1 MKRSILAFVALALL
15 LGASS
20 VRGQQLAPILDRNAS
35 GAKLGMVLTQLAGL
49 WARSDASAIA
59 SFAASSGVSINV
71 DGNPISPLSGRQV
84 AAALRHMFEQQE
96 TVALRSGLAQIVGG
110 APARAF
116 GEMTWSVRARGTTIP
131 EHSTVF
137 IALVWE
143 GDAWRVNQIRVI
155 R

>member
-1 MKRSILAFVALALL
+1 MKRRTLALVAFAVL
-15 LGASS
+15 VAASN
-20 VRGQQLAPILDRNAS
+20 VRGQQLAPIIERNAS
-35 GAKLGMVLTQLAGL
+35 GAQLGQVLTRLAVL
-49 WARSDASAIA
+49 WGRGDASAIA
-59 SFAASSGVSINV
+59 SFAASTGVSINV
-71 DGNPISPLSGRQV
+71 DGNPVSPLSGRQI

-96 TVALRSGLAQIVGG
+96 TVALRSGVAQIVGG

-137 IALVWE
+137 VALVWE

-155 R
+155 K